1 MYMNLPTKLTVVRII
16 LAIIIMVMLMFPFDA
31 IGISIPIIRVGI
43 DMNLLYVISGFIFVV
58 ASFTDFLDGFIAR
71 KYDMITELGKLVD
84 PMADKLTQL
93 VVACTLVVSY
103 PSYIWLIVIIL
114 LKDGM
119 LLLAGI
125 YLLKKSGK
133 HLEQAEMPGKVATCV
148 FFVVSIILLA
158 FNPGINISNIM
169 IYTTVV
175 LMVIAMVHYAKGLY
189 NLAQ

>member
-1 MYMNLPTKLTVVRII
+1 
-16 LAIIIMVMLMFPFDA
+16 MFSKKEIF
-31 IGISIPIIRVGI
+31 SIPNILCYLRILLVPVF
-43 DMNLLYVISGFIFVV
+43 LYVYFKLEADNNNHYLSVLILIISSI
-58 ASFTDFLDGFIAR
+58 TDFLDGFIAR

-175 LMVIAMVHYAKGLY
+175 LMVIAIDRKSVV
-189 NLAQ
+189 

>member
-1 MYMNLPTKLTVVRII
+1 
-16 LAIIIMVMLMFPFDA
+16 MFSKKEIF
-31 IGISIPIIRVGI
+31 SIPNILCYLRILLVPVF
-43 DMNLLYVISGFIFVV
+43 LYVYFKLEADNNNHYLSVLILIISSI
-58 ASFTDFLDGFIAR
+58 TDFLDGFIAR